1 MGGGAERAKSFY
13 LVVEEE
19 LCSFHS
25 GLCCSHPRYSI
36 MKCCWHWSE
45 DSRPFPAELCLRLE
59 AASRSANDKAVLQ
72 VPELV
77 VPELYADV
85 AGIRAENLTYSYS
98 VL

>member
-1 MGGGAERAKSFY
+1 
-13 LVVEEE
+13 
-19 LCSFHS
+19 
-25 GLCCSHPRYSI
+25 

-45 DSRPFPAELCLRLE
+45 NSRPLPGELRLRLE

-85 AGIRAENLTYSYS
+85 AGISAENFFYNYS

>member
-1 MGGGAERAKSFY
+1 
-13 LVVEEE
+13 
-19 LCSFHS
+19 
-25 GLCCSHPRYSI
+25 
-36 MKCCWHWSE
+36 MKCCWQWSE
-45 DSRPFPAELCLRLE
+45 NSRPLPGELRLRLE

-85 AGIRAENLTYSYS
+85 AGISAESLSYSYS